1 MIYLIDNNKN
11 PYGHSVV
18 YRQSL
23 LQIKETKHLDID
35 VNINKKYRFD
45 STFLRTFYALRKQL
59 LAIPKGNIV
68 HLLFADY
75 YYKIPFASKYLKR
88 NKTIITLHNY
98 PTVWWRK
105 LLLINFCKSIYRVI
119 VHSDFIKSQLL
130 SMGIKNVICINY
142 PSFYNYRLIDTK
154 PNIKKKYGIQENCI
168 VLSSL
173 GAIRPDKGLD
183 ILLNAFQFINT
194 SIRKRIILN
203 VAGLSYGYFMPE
215 SEIERL
221 CDKYG
226 IQNRRLT
233 IRGLSD
239 KEFMENV
246 IITDILV
253 LPYRKEMTGNSGP
266 MTEAIV
272 NKIPC
277 IGPKD
282 SNIGN
287 LIIKYNLGYTFE
299 MEDAQSLA
307 KAIESIIERN
317 KPFEFSFAE
326 ELSEEIFVNK
336 HMQLYSSLT

>member
-1 MIYLIDNNKN
+1 MIYLVDNNKN

-23 LQIKETKHLDID
+23 LQIKNTIHLDVD
-35 VNINKKYRFD
+35 VNICKKYRFD

-59 LAIPKGNIV
+59 LSIPKGNIV

-75 YYKIPFASKYLKR
+75 YYKIPFARKYLKR
-88 NKTIITLHNY
+88 NQTIITLHNY

-105 LLLINFCKSIYRVI
+105 LLLINFCKSIYVII
-119 VHSDFIKSQLL
+119 VHSEFIKSQLL
-130 SMGIKNVICINY
+130 SIGIKNVICINY
-142 PSFYNYRLIDTK
+142 PSFYDYRLIDTK
-154 PNIKKKYGIQENCI
+154 PNIKIKYGIPKNFI
-168 VLSSL
+168 ILSSL

-183 ILLNAFQFINT
+183 ILLNAFMYIN
-194 SIRKRIILN
+194 SNIKKRIILN
-203 VAGLSYGYFMPE
+203 IAGISYGYFMPE
-215 SEIERL
+215 CEIERL

-226 IQNRRLT
+226 IENRRLT

-246 IITDILV
+246 IISDILI

-277 IGPKD
+277 IGPKN

-287 LIIKYNLGYTFE
+287 LITKYNIGNTFE
-299 MEDAQSLA
+299 MENAQSLA
-307 KAIESIIERN
+307 KAIESTIERTQS
-317 KPFEFSFAE
+317 FDFSFAD
-326 ELSEEIFVNK
+326 ELSEDIFIKK
-336 HMQLYSSLT
+336 HMELYYSLT